1 MYCQIRLA
9 LVGYLICVGS
19 WASAQQRPDRY
30 STRNYQP
37 GTSYICVQARS
48 QRILK
53 SMQQLV
59 NSRGFSSQTV
69 QLVQKNQES
78 PIVKIGPI
86 EYRRADSL
94 IRQLRQLGIAATGE
108 PTSPVACEYAS
119 DGSTNV
125 GFDGFT
131 GKKPDSMMPIFR
143 PISAVPV
150 SITSNF
156 ETTKGYLV
164 AIPVNREELVQI
176 AEQIIQSRQFGL
188 RRENVQP
195 RQAPIGPH
203 VAIGTYVDYEPAKA
217 MELLLRYG
225 GYDARVYYRR

>member
-1 MYCQIRLA
+1 MYCYIRLA

-19 WASAQQRPDRY
+19 WASAQQRPNRG
-30 STRNYQP
+30 STARYQP
-37 GTSYICVQARS
+37 GTSYICIQGGS
-48 QRILK
+48 QRILE

-69 QLVQKNQES
+69 QLVQKNQEN
-78 PIVKIGPI
+78 PVVKIGPI
-86 EYRRADSL
+86 EYRRANIL
-94 IRQLRQLGIAATGE
+94 IKQLKQWGIKATDESTAPG
-108 PTSPVACEYAS
+108 PCEWTRDRVS
-119 DGSTNV
+119 RNV

-131 GKKPDSMMPIFR
+131 GTKPDSVMPAIR
-143 PISAVPV
+143 PISA
-150 SITSNF
+150 TSNF

-164 AIPVNREELVQI
+164 AIPANREELVQI